1 MSSPVNKIIALGC
14 VVGLA
19 TLLSMN
25 CASTSY
31 VRTEPEAD
39 IKTEIHA
46 EPKIMMKPYH
56 RSMSEEMKISFER
69 ADEIIIGVYTGAHMD
84 KQNGETFYFD
94 NFMRFNKKTLR
105 WGPVENTL
113 LPVLS
118 FEFKP
123 KIITREEFKYL
134 SELDKVGI
142 CWDYLEKKR
151 YVYLVEGKH
160 SLVFIEQIVDEENN
174 SSYRNLLDTYPVTK
188 DCNAKVVFDLMVRD
202 RDITIENVLQKW

>member
-1 MSSPVNKIIALGC
+1 MLNPANKIIALGC

-25 CASTSY
+25 CASTPD

-39 IKTEIHA
+39 IKTEIHV

-69 ADEIIIGVYTGAHMD
+69 ADEIIIGVYTGTHMD
-84 KQNGETFYFD
+84 KQNGKTFYFD
-94 NFMRFNKKTLR
+94 NFMRFNKKTLI
-105 WGPVENTL
+105 WGSIENAL

-118 FEFKP
+118 HEFKP
-123 KIITREEFKYL
+123 KIITREDFKYL

-142 CWDYLEKKR
+142 CWDYLEQKR
-151 YVYLVEGKH
+151 FVYLVEGIP

-202 RDITIENVLQKW
+202 RDVTIEKILQKW